1 MVFGIDDA
9 LLAAGITAA
18 GSIGGGWLSGQG
30 NKESKM
36 QKTKRKLIDQL
47 LDSVNGNGP
56 YSDLYSFDENTFNK
70 SFVEPAQA
78 KFRNQIAPQIQQQY
92 IASGQQRGT
101 GLDDQLLRAGVD
113 LDSEINKHMYQA
125 QQDAMNRKQSAFNA
139 ALGAGDGAPPQQSG
153 WQNLGQA
160 TAGYLSS
167 PAFAQTVKD
176 LTGKGSGGATTAPPA
191 APNSYTPRA
200 GYKPDFMDYKLNDQR
215 WGY

>member
-1 MVFGIDDA
+1 MVFGVDDA
-9 LLAAGITAA
+9 LIAAAVSAA
-18 GSIGGGWLSGQG
+18 GSIGGGWLAGQG
-30 NKESKM
+30 NKETKM
-36 QKTKRKLIDQL
+36 QKTKRKLIDQI

-56 YSDLYSFDENTFNK
+56 YADLYSFDENTFNK

-78 KFRNQIAPQIQQQY
+78 KFKNQIAPQIRQQY
-92 IASGQQRGT
+92 IGNGQHRGT
-101 GLDDQLLRAGVD
+101 ALDDQLLRAGVD
-113 LDSEINKHMYQA
+113 LDSEINKYMYQA

-160 TAGYLSS
+160 TSGYLSS

-176 LTGKGSGGATTAPPA
+176 VTGSGSGGYTTAPPT
-191 APNSYTPRA
+191 APNSYSQRS
-200 GYKPDFMDYKLNDQR
+200 GYKPDFLDYKLNDPR

>member
-1 MVFGIDDA
+1 MVFGIDSLISSGLSA
-9 LLAAGITAA
+9 L
-18 GSIGGGWLSGQG
+18 GSIGGGFLSGQS
-30 NKESKM
+30 NKETKM

-47 LDSVNGNGP
+47 LDSVNGQGP
-56 YSDLYSFDENTFNK
+56 YADLYNSDQNAFNK

-113 LDSEINKHMYQA
+113 LDSEINRYMYQA

-153 WQNLGQA
+153 WQNLAQS

-176 LTGKGSGGATTAPPA
+176 VTGSGGSGGYSTAPPT
-191 APNSYTPRA
+191 APNSYNQRA
-200 GYKPDFMDYKLNDQR
+200 GFKPDYLNYNLNDQR
-215 WGY
+215 WGN